1 MSDFFKYK
9 TVNFDKL
16 TLFGFE
22 KQGENYVY
30 SAPICDGQFN
40 LSVTV
45 NGRGEVSSKTID
57 ATTGDEYT
65 LHLVESAEGAFVGE
79 VRSCYEAVLLEI
91 SEKCFERNVFKEDCS
106 HAVLDYVRGK
116 YGDELQFLWEN
127 LSDSAILR
135 RKDNDKWY
143 AVFMIVERRKLGL
156 DEDGKA
162 EVIDLRADTEV
173 VEREV
178 DGKFY
183 FPAYHM
189 NKKHWLTVCLDGSVA
204 ADKICAMIDESYAL
218 AGNKKS

>member
-30 SAPICDGQFN
+30 SVPICDGQFN
-40 LSVTV
+40 LCVTV
-45 NGRGEVSSKTID
+45 NERGEVSSKTTD
-57 ATTGDEYT
+57 AATGDEYT

-79 VRSCYEAVLLEI
+79 VRSCYEAVLQEI
-91 SEKCFERNVFKEDCS
+91 SEKCFERDVFKEDCS
-106 HAVLDYVRGK
+106 HAVLEYVRGK

-127 LSDSAILR
+127 LSDSAVLR

-156 DEDGKA
+156 NEGGKV
-162 EVIDLRADTEV
+162 EIIDLRADTEFV
-173 VEREV
+173 GKKI
-178 DGKFY
+178 DGKSY

-189 NKKHWLTVCLDGSVA
+189 NKKHWLTVRLDGSVA
-204 ADKICAMIDESYAL
+204 AKEICARLDISYVL
-218 AGNKKS
+218 AGNKKR